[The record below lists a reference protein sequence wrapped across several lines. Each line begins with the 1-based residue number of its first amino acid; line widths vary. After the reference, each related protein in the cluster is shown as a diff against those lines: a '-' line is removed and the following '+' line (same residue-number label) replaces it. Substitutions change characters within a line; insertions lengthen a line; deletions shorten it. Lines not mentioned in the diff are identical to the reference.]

1 MIDFENKAVFKLKQ
15 SPDYA
20 EKVEALLVPGEKVLD
35 SFQALRDG
43 VVFTD
48 KRIIAINV
56 QGLTGSKKDFTSL
69 PYSKM
74 TAFSVETAGT
84 FDLDAELQLY
94 YSGLGQ
100 VSFEFKGSCNLT
112 AIAQMIAAAT
122 L

>member
-1 MIDFENKAVFKLKQ
+1 MLN
-15 SPDYA
+15 
-20 EKVEALLVPGEKVLD
+20 VEALLVPGEQVLD